1 MKHIKDKDF
10 DGYSDL
16 SEKWPVMDG
25 CITVAGKRIQKE
37 EEKKG
42 NRGGKKW

>member
-25 CITVAGKRIQKE
+25 CITVAGKRIRRKKRKKEIE
-37 EEKKG
+37 EEKK
-42 NRGGKKW
+42 W